1 MKFSDTI
8 FKGDTV
14 HINSRSKNKHRNC
27 KGIIHLPPNN
37 VYDTAV
43 YIKSN
48 NKQGPRRIFETF
60 KYSTFQHTRMVLT
73 EKNIYK
79 CPAGGKSMDDV
90 WLETALEIN
99 DLDRD

>member
-1 MKFSDTI
+1 
-8 FKGDTV
+8 
-14 HINSRSKNKHRNC
+14 
-27 KGIIHLPPNN
+27 
-37 VYDTAV
+37 
-43 YIKSN
+43 
-48 NKQGPRRIFETF
+48 
-60 KYSTFQHTRMVLT
+60 MVLT